1 MGYIVAYLVVSILA
15 GIFIGR
21 FIYAGHGEEEDLD
34 LGVLKKD
41 EKEES
46 GVRSE
51 DSREKVS
58 RDSVLK

>member
-1 MGYIVAYLVVSILA
+1 MGYIFAYLIVSILA

-21 FIYAGHGEEEDLD
+21 FIYAGHSEEDNPD

-51 DSREKVS
+51 ESREKVS

>member
-1 MGYIVAYLVVSILA
+1 MEYIVAYLVVSILA

-21 FIYAGHGEEEDLD
+21 FIYAGHSEEEDLD

-51 DSREKVS
+51 ESREKVS
-58 RDSVLK
+58 RDLVLK